1 MRALALLF
9 CLAICTAH
17 AQTDKEKKRAE
28 LEQTLNAFA
37 DRYATQ
43 IVAAT
48 SAIAAGNPSAEQRR
62 LAHLIKLGAVSAI
75 YDIVTEPDPGS
86 RMLNLVLVVT
96 LQSYLW
102 IDEDRAEQMFGE
114 RGEMLRRAIRQLRV
128 DIWSLAGRMAKPE
141 QLQQLDA
148 AILDWR
154 KRNPDLGLVSY
165 TRVGDVSGARGIDAL
180 EEIQRSSGLFAEV
193 AEAARVADS
202 ARLLAERAFYGMKR
216 MPFLVNWQAEALINE
231 VLAKP
236 EIARML
242 QSAENATA
250 ALEKVPA
257 QIADEREALVGA
269 IEDRNGRIAAL
280 LGEVRKTTAT
290 ADGLAARAI
299 TVAEAAE
306 RVSINVRETAKAVDA
321 IMGRNAASAGS
332 SVPEKPFE
340 IEPFLRMA
348 AEVNQTVAGLNS
360 ALDRLDGMSAKRAW
374 APAMQDTRSLLAEQI
389 DRLFWRALAL
399 IVAFFVLLLAYR
411 WLAPRLDRR

>member
-1 MRALALLF
+1 MLA

-17 AQTDKEKKRAE
+17 AQSDKEKKRAE
-28 LEQTLNAFA
+28 LEQTLNAYA

-43 IVAAT
+43 IVGAT
-48 SAIAAGNPSAEQRR
+48 NAIAAGNTSAEQRR
-62 LAHLIKLGAVSAI
+62 LAHLVKLGAVSAV
-75 YDIVTEPDPGS
+75 YDIVTEPDPVS

-102 IDEDRAEQMFGE
+102 IDEDRAQQMFGE
-114 RGEMLRRAIRQLRV
+114 RGEFLRKAIRQMRV
-128 DIWSLAGRMAKPE
+128 DIWALAGRLAPAD

-154 KRNPDLGLVSY
+154 KRNPELGLVSY
-165 TRVGDVSGARGIDAL
+165 TRVGDLSGTRGSEAL

-216 MPFLVNWQAEALINE
+216 MPFLVNWQAEALLNE
-231 VLAKP
+231 ALAKP
-236 EIARML
+236 EVARML

-257 QIADEREALVGA
+257 QIAAEREAIVGA

-280 LGEVRKTTAT
+280 LGEVRKTTAS
-290 ADGLAARAI
+290 ADGLAAQAV
-299 TVAEAAE
+299 TVAQAAE
-306 RVSINVRETAKAVDA
+306 RVSVNVRETT
-321 IMGRNAASAGS
+321 RNLDGILARNGASAGS
-332 SVPEKPFE
+332 SVPEKPFD
-340 IEPFLRMA
+340 IQPYLRMA
-348 AEVNQTVAGLNS
+348 GELNQTVAGLNS
-360 ALDRLDGMSAKRAW
+360 ALDRLESMSAKRPW
-374 APAMQDTRSLLAEQI
+374 ASAMQDTRSLLAGEI
-389 DRLFWRALAL
+389 DRVFWRALAL
-399 IVAFFVLLLAYR
+399 MVAFFVLLLAYR